1 VDLRDPAMAASNAS
15 GVRARLHGGLGNLQD
30 DEAAMTTQGRR
41 APLRRIKLDASQQ
54 RYWQD
59 TLAALSWIAPGF
71 VHVIYTML
79 NNTGDDDVALFTEDG
94 IMKTHAAATD
104 GWQLIFN
111 PKLFFQFDL
120 MERCFIVLHEVMHE
134 ALNHVRMGYHFKQ
147 RGQIT
152 MGGKTLPYSHTFAN
166 WMQDF
171 VINAILVAAKMGK
184 YHKNWLLDPKIAD
197 ENTMWIDAYFK
208 EWPNVQHIKVVGM
221 HFDAHLDP
229 HEGTGQSPE
238 EAPAR
243 NDPAWEIVMN
253 QAAEIQRAQGKMPA
267 AMQRFFDSI
276 LRPKVDWTDHVR
288 GHITRIMGSGAYDF
302 GRLDRRLITRGLGAP
317 GMSGHGAGLVII
329 GGDTSMSVFQS
340 AELVHRW
347 IGEIAGM
354 IEDVQPEETHVV
366 WCDTVVKRVDIC
378 TDVQDVRN
386 MIYRGVPGGGGTI
399 FMPVFKY
406 IEDNDL
412 RPDVLLYLTDG
423 DGTFPPH
430 EPDYPVIWGDISG
443 EKEKYPFGTVVHI
456 PGD

>member
-1 VDLRDPAMAASNAS
+1 MLK
-15 GVRARLHGGLGNLQD
+15 
-30 DEAAMTTQGRR
+30 
-41 APLRRIKLDASQQ
+41 RIKLDPSQR

-94 IMKTHAAATD
+94 IMANHTGATD

-111 PKLFFQFDL
+111 PTRFFKYDL

-147 RGQIT
+147 RGVIT
-152 MGGKTLPYSHTFAN
+152 VGGKSLPYSHDFAN
-166 WMQDF
+166 MMQDY
-171 VINAILVAAKMGK
+171 VINAILVASKLGK
-184 YHKNWLLDPKIAD
+184 FNKDWLLNTGIAD
-197 ENTMWIDAYFK
+197 ENSTWIETYFK
-208 EWPNVQHIKVVGM
+208 QWVNVKVLTVNVNLNGGVYWGQIGV
-221 HFDAHLDP
+221 HLDP
-229 HEGTGQSPE
+229 HQTSGKE
-238 EAPAR
+238 EVPAR
-243 NDPAWEIVMN
+243 NDQAWEIVMN

-267 AMQRFFDSI
+267 ALQRFFDSI
-276 LRPKVDWTDHVR
+276 LKPKVDWTDHVR

-302 GRLDRRLITRGLGAP
+302 RRLDRRLVTRGVGAP
-317 GMSGHGAGLVII
+317 GMSGHGAGLVVI
-329 GGDTSMSVFQS
+329 GGDTSMSVFAS
-340 AELVHRW
+340 ADRVHRW

-378 TDVQDVRN
+378 TDVTDVRH
-386 MIYRGVPGGGGTI
+386 MIYRGIPGGGGTI

-423 DGTFPPH
+423 DGTFPKH

-443 EKEKYPFGTVVHI
+443 EAQKYPFGSVVHI